1 MTVAPATP
9 RVTLEQVASFANLVA
24 AAGRAISGHRGTRAA
39 QRLLFELEPTVLA
52 LQRELLAM
60 TWRPGPFRTFTVF
73 EPKERR
79 IAAAPM
85 ADRVVHHALCGPLTP
100 VFEAGAIAHSYA
112 CRVGK
117 GAHKAAAH
125 AQALARRCRYFLKA
139 DVRHY
144 FDSVDHTVL
153 RAMLAERIDDGRVLE
168 LLGRIID
175 HQPPGAIP
183 GRGIPIGNLSSQHFA
198 NLYLAPLDRA
208 MVARHGGRYL
218 RYMDDLLLFGD
229 DKAGL
234 HRARADAAALL
245 GERLRLELKAAGTFV
260 APVTQGVPFV
270 GRRIFPGTVRLA
282 HASRSRFVR
291 TWRRRLRQLGGGLLD
306 AERFLRSAESL
317 VGHLRHLDTFNLRQA
332 VMT

>member
-85 ADRVVHHALCGPLTP
+85 ADRVVHHALCGPLAP

-112 CRVGK
+112 CREQK
-117 GAHKAAAH
+117 GAH
-125 AQALARRCRYFLKA
+125 R
-139 DVRHY
+139 
-144 FDSVDHTVL
+144 
-153 RAMLAERIDDGRVLE
+153 
-168 LLGRIID
+168 
-175 HQPPGAIP
+175 
-183 GRGIPIGNLSSQHFA
+183 
-198 NLYLAPLDRA
+198 
-208 MVARHGGRYL
+208 
-218 RYMDDLLLFGD
+218 
-229 DKAGL
+229 
-234 HRARADAAALL
+234 AAALL